1 MILPLGH
8 GTSALMTQL
17 SVNVNKL
24 ATLRNSRGKNTPNLL
39 EFSEKI
45 LTLGVFGLT
54 VHPRPDGRH
63 IRKNDVLELKELIQR
78 WQKKSLNIEFNIEG
92 YPSEDFMQL
101 IEAVK
106 PEQCTLVPDPPEAL
120 TSNAGW
126 DLVKNFKQLYEVTHR
141 LGRTSRVSLF
151 VEPSQFSKEQAE
163 ALKNIN
169 PHRIE
174 LYTEAY
180 ADAFGHNNCQEVL
193 ESYKATAMV
202 AKDLGIGVN
211 AGHDLNQ
218 ENLGLL
224 IKTIPWIAEVS
235 IGHALF
241 CESLEQGL
249 STTIRRYQAI
259 LASPL

>member
-1 MILPLGH
+1 MILPLAH
-8 GTSALMTQL
+8 DTSAAMTQL

-39 EFSEKI
+39 EFSERI
-45 LTLGVFGLT
+45 LTLGVMGLT

-63 IRKNDVLELKELIQR
+63 IRKNDVFELKQLIQR
-78 WQKKSLNIEFNIEG
+78 WQVKSPHVEFNIEG

-101 IEAVK
+101 IEAVQ

-126 DLVKNFKQLYEVTHR
+126 DLVKNFKQLCEVTHR
-141 LGRTSRVSLF
+141 LGKTCRTSLF
-151 VEPSQFSKEQAE
+151 VEPSEFNNEQAD
-163 ALKNIN
+163 ALRNIK

-180 ADAFGHNNCQEVL
+180 ADAFGHNNCSEIL
-193 ESYKATAMV
+193 ELYKSTANI
-202 AKDLGIGVN
+202 AKNHGIGVN

-218 ENLGLL
+218 ENLKLL

-241 CESLEQGL
+241 CEALEQGL
-249 STTIRRYQAI
+249 PTTIRSYQAI
-259 LASPL
+259 LASPI